1 MVLNAGKLVD
11 FDAPRNLL
19 KKEDCL
25 LRAFVD
31 AESVDRH
38 ELYAT
43 AEGKL

>member
-1 MVLNAGKLVD
+1 MVLKVGKLVD

-25 LRAFVD
+25 LRAFV
-31 AESVDRH
+31 EKSIDRP

-43 AEGKL
+43 AEGKS